1 MQLPGLFSNAGSD
14 WPLLRS
20 LILVCGLIA
29 AVPASGEVILETSV
43 LKVEMAGGTQPRLV
57 DASSVV
63 SGDELQYTITF
74 TNQGNESVE
83 ANSIV
88 ITNEIPAGT
97 EYVQGTA
104 AGANTDIVFS
114 TDGELFAAPG
124 AQSAEAAET
133 PTRVIRWMYRPALEP
148 AESSSVTFNVLM
160 E

>member
-1 MQLPGLFSNAGSD
+1 MQLPGLYSNAGCD
-14 WPLLRS
+14 WPLIRS
-20 LILVCGLIA
+20 LIVVCGLIA

-43 LKVEMAGGTQPRLV
+43 LKVEMAGDLNTQPRLV
-57 DASSVV
+57 DASVVV

-74 TNQGNESVE
+74 TNQGTQPVE

-104 AGANTDIVFS
+104 AGPNTDIVFS
-114 TDGELFAAPG
+114 TDGELFAASG
-124 AQSAEAAET
+124 AQDAAT
-133 PTRVIRWMYRPALEP
+133 PARVIRWMYRPALEP